1 MKGLIIKDILNLR
14 AQMKV
19 YIMLL
24 VMWFVIG
31 MMIKDAGFFT
41 NIMVMFAIVIPVS
54 SLAYDEKTR
63 WDSFAVTMPISR
75 RDIVTAKYIFSCCA
89 MGAIALITF
98 IGTVTII
105 RHMIYAAAE
114 TIISALPVGL
124 VINAVL
130 IPMIY
135 KFGMEKG
142 RIIFISAILAATGI
156 LVFVFKNGYAGVLGQ
171 ISPVVFGLLL
181 WGAALIFTVIS
192 MFISYSIYENK
203 DF

>member
-1 MKGLIIKDILNLR
+1 
-14 AQMKV
+14 
-19 YIMLL
+19 
-24 VMWFVIG
+24 
-31 MMIKDAGFFT
+31 
-41 NIMVMFAIVIPVS
+41 
-54 SLAYDEKTR
+54 
-63 WDSFAVTMPISR
+63 
-75 RDIVTAKYIFSCCA
+75 
-89 MGAIALITF
+89 
-98 IGTVTII
+98 
-105 RHMIYAAAE
+105 MIYAAAE